1 MHGTKLMTNFY
12 FVKQKFPIDSFA
24 GITRVLRNIDFWNVR
39 NKKEGRKKERREKKM
54 KWPFFK

>member
-1 MHGTKLMTNFY
+1 MTNFY